1 MKGYFAKTA
10 GFSLIELLVVITIVS
25 LLTGMIVSSVSGSK
39 GKARDAQRVSDLG
52 HLQLALALYLDRCG
66 SYPSSPL
73 NVATANGCPS
83 GTTLGSYISQIPVPP
98 SGAGQASY
106 DYAIL
111 NNGSSVYVSYVLHA
125 DLEANNPAVLRG
137 LNAAS
142 IPQPGGSYSWSPSTT
157 AAPYTTCSNA
167 TNSVD
172 YCVTP
177 N

>member
-1 MKGYFAKTA
+1 MKGYFSKTG
-10 GFSLIELLVVITIVS
+10 GFSLIELLVVITIIS
-25 LLTGMIVSSVSGSK
+25 LLTGIAIKSISGSK
-39 GKARDAQRVSDLG
+39 VKARDAQRVSDLG

-66 SYPSSPL
+66 SYPSSL
-73 NVATANGCPS
+73 SVGTANGCPS

-98 SGAGQASY
+98 SGASQASY

-172 YCVTP
+172 YCVIP